1 MRLETIAIHAGGDVD
16 PATGSVSPPIHPST
30 TFEHGPAPA
39 ALQGFLYTREGN
51 PVQSR
56 LEQALAAL
64 EGGPTALAFA
74 SGMAAG
80 SAYIQS
86 LPDKSHILF
95 HHDVYYAF
103 RII

>member
-1 MRLETIAIHAGGDVD
+1 
-16 PATGSVSPPIHPST
+16 VSPPIHLST
-30 TFEHGPAPA
+30 TFEHGPASE
-39 ALQGFLYTREGN
+39 ALHGFLYTREGN

-64 EGGPTALAFA
+64 EGGQAAMAFA

-86 LPDKSHILF
+86 LPRESHILF
-95 HHDVYYAF
+95 H
-103 RII
+103 